1 MLCKRSGCSLAESS
15 FAFLFPTVQLKEMV
29 MFAFYLKPIHY
40 FKSFEFYS
48 YLLQCLILYQK
59 QLFSSLCSAVLLFN
73 NSYAKIL
80 GIIRETPTQL

>member
-1 MLCKRSGCSLAESS
+1 
-15 FAFLFPTVQLKEMV
+15 

-59 QLFSSLCSAVLLFN
+59 QLYSSLCLAVLLFN
-73 NSYAKIL
+73 NGTLKYLALSEKTYPLVIL
-80 GIIRETPTQL
+80 LTVLPWLMDFCVRAMYYYNHTRY

>member
-1 MLCKRSGCSLAESS
+1 
-15 FAFLFPTVQLKEMV
+15 

-48 YLLQCLILYQK
+48 YLLQFLILYQK
-59 QLFSSLCSAVLLFN
+59 QLYSSLCFAILLFN

-80 GIIRETPTQL
+80 GIIREKPTHL